1 MSESHP
7 RLLENKVILVT
18 GAGRGIG
25 RAHALALAEQGA
37 RVVVNDIGTDVRGD
51 GFDPSLA
58 ALVVSE
64 IEATG
69 GTALASDHD
78 ISTWDGA
85 AGAVHAGVEAFGRID
100 GLLNNAGIVRKA
112 SLVDLTEADFDAIV
126 AVHLK
131 GAFACTVHA
140 LAHWRSCDDQGL
152 RTRASVV
159 NTFSEVVLVGLPG
172 YSIYGAAKAGVLQLT
187 TVASREASAFGV
199 RVNAYGPRALTRM
212 MPGVEEISR
221 DEPHPMDAMNSSPLV
236 LWLLSEASA
245 HVTGQVFQ
253 TVGGGIARCQPW
265 SAGEMVWP
273 SDGRLRFEPDEVG
286 PILDSEMFHCRYP
299 DRPMQEPPGFSA
311 ELAQ

>member
-100 GLLNNAGIVRKA
+100 DLLNNAGIVRKA
-112 SLVDLTEADFDAIV
+112 SLVEL
-126 AVHLK
+126 
-131 GAFACTVHA
+131 
-140 LAHWRSCDDQGL
+140 RSA
-152 RTRASVV
+152 RT
-159 NTFSEVVLVGLPG
+159 
-172 YSIYGAAKAGVLQLT
+172 
-187 TVASREASAFGV
+187 
-199 RVNAYGPRALTRM
+199 
-212 MPGVEEISR
+212 
-221 DEPHPMDAMNSSPLV
+221 
-236 LWLLSEASA
+236 
-245 HVTGQVFQ
+245 
-253 TVGGGIARCQPW
+253 
-265 SAGEMVWP
+265 
-273 SDGRLRFEPDEVG
+273 
-286 PILDSEMFHCRYP
+286 
-299 DRPMQEPPGFSA
+299 
-311 ELAQ
+311 